1 MKCSGCKKDFDIST
15 MTYARNENG
24 EYPKSSKNY
33 YCKPCEEEVYQRKVL
48 VEYLHRGFI
57 YKGYYKG
64 DKSKADK
71 DAVSRLMKLV
81 NTQIANLKKEGYT
94 YLQIRL
100 ILEYMINKENIEFND
115 TILGLIPH
123 YYIKTSKYHSELH
136 RIATSKSYGYI
147 PPSKKVEDNRPAHR
161 PNRNALRVTSMDS
174 I

>member
-100 ILEYMINKENIEFND
+100 ILEYMINKENVEFND
-115 TILGLIPH
+115 TILGLIPY

-147 PPSKKVEDNRPAHR
+147 PPSEKVEDDRPAHR
-161 PNRNALRVTSMDS
+161 PNRKAIKVTNMEL